1 MSALRLARAYTQ
13 RPCIVKFEGCYH
25 GHSDSLL
32 VKAGSGVATFG
43 LPDSPGVTAQTAA
56 ATLTLPYNDIEAA
69 EQLFQ
74 DRGAE
79 IAAVIVEPV
88 AGNMGCVPPQP
99 GFLEALRR
107 LTQQQGALLIFDEV
121 MTGFRVAL
129 GGAQERFGITPDLT
143 TMGKVIGAGM
153 PVGAYGGRR
162 DIMALVAPDGP
173 VYQAGT
179 LSGNPLAMAAGIA
192 SLEMLRERSA
202 AGLYDGLQA
211 YGERLVDAFVA
222 EGKRAGIPVSG
233 VAIGGMFG
241 LFFHEGP
248 IVNYRVA
255 SQCDSA
261 RYAQFFHLMLERGVA
276 FAPSQLESG
285 FLSAVHGQVEL
296 DQTVSAIQDVFRAMT
311 R

>member
-1 MSALRLARAYTQ
+1 
-13 RPCIVKFEGCYH
+13 
-25 GHSDSLL
+25 
-32 VKAGSGVATFG
+32 
-43 LPDSPGVTAQTAA
+43 
-56 ATLTLPYNDIEAA
+56 
-69 EQLFQ
+69 
-74 DRGAE
+74 
-79 IAAVIVEPV
+79 
-88 AGNMGCVPPQP
+88 
-99 GFLEALRR
+99 
-107 LTQQQGALLIFDEV
+107 
-121 MTGFRVAL
+121 
-129 GGAQERFGITPDLT
+129 
-143 TMGKVIGAGM
+143 MGKVIGAGM